1 VAIVACPYFYPTGKS
16 SGLYWPFPQRLPLGA
31 GFHGACTATAA
42 QTVPSD
48 DELRD
53 FCNVGYAGGCG
64 RLPAGRPADAIRFS
78 VASET
83 DDRLIVRYVCEREHA
98 PVVHGNLEFDVRIRQ
113 FRQTLEDAV
122 LLRQVECYVASYLER
137 KAIGK

>member
-1 VAIVACPYFYPTGKS
+1 VAIVACPYFYPTEKTR
-16 SGLYWPFPQRLPLGA
+16 GLYWPFPHRLPLGA
-31 GFHGACTATAA
+31 GFRGACTATGA
-42 QTVPSD
+42 QAVPSD

-53 FCNVGYAGGCG
+53 FCNVGYAGRCS

-83 DDRLIVRYVCEREHA
+83 DDRLIVRYVCERDHA
-98 PVVHGNLEFDVRIRQ
+98 PVVHGDLEFDLRVRQ
-113 FRQTLEDAV
+113 FLQTLDDTV
-122 LLRQVECYVASYLER
+122 LLRQAECYVEAYLER